1 MAARVVRHAV
11 RLMGTSFF
19 AAPVSPFVLGTVV
32 NWKGLKQGYS
42 FPPVAHLLVS
52 SSVHYGDRILAE
64 EQVISKVP
72 ERTQLDGLI
81 ESAASVED
89 LLHLLN
95 EHSFSGN
102 QAAVLVTHI
111 SRIASDRKMEGASIL
126 QDNRFQKL
134 QSTIEDEIST
144 IWNGN
149 LVNLLRSLYYLGQ
162 NDRSKTLRV
171 VENEVH
177 WRLRRISF
185 KCLSTL
191 AEFYVTYVRT
201 AGQKALMDDI
211 IKNLELRWAEI
222 EDAKIVAVLML
233 KVGHLSTTLMD
244 RLEDKGLE
252 LAEHF
257 TPEDTRKVALSLAY
271 QNRRSIP
278 LLRALSYHLMQK
290 HYDFRSS
297 LLVDLAFAYGK
308 LNFHQTQV
316 FQKLA
321 AELLPIVPELSP
333 GDVMRCTKSFS
344 YLKWLNL
351 PLFEAFTQH
360 VMDNIEKYSPL
371 HLCNII
377 MAFARLNYQ
386 PAKGDAFYGVV
397 LKKLE
402 CTLADF
408 DRFLLIDLVWSLCIL
423 QQVKTSHL
431 QKVLEPA
438 LYSAFVDDLKSQKM
452 YNYYLKL
459 VHINSAAKL
468 ECADYKGPFLPTEFL
483 TRHYAEKKPTVLQTG
498 LREVLATVVG
508 DPNNCRSPVNTIYG
522 WLIDGEVLL
531 DSDNKP
537 LPLNEFVAMHVPHS
551 EGTRP
556 FPQGSR
562 RLAFLCWEFPSYCS
576 RSKDLLGRFVMARRH
591 LQAAGFLIVDVPYFE
606 WLELKSEWQKVAYLK
621 DKMGKAVAEDMAR

>member
-1 MAARVVRHAV
+1 MASRVVRRAV
-11 RLMGTSFF
+11 RLIGASFVV
-19 AAPVSPFVLGTVV
+19 APVSSAVPGSAV
-32 NWKGLKQGYS
+32 NWRGLKQGYS
-42 FPPVAHLLVS
+42 LSPIARLHVS
-52 SSVHYGDRILAE
+52 SFHHGDRILAE
-64 EQVISKVP
+64 EQVISRVP
-72 ERTQLDGLI
+72 ERTELDGLI
-81 ESAASVED
+81 ESADSVEN
-89 LLHLLN
+89 LLHLIN
-95 EHSFSGN
+95 DHSFKGN
-102 QAAVLVTHI
+102 QAAVLVNHL
-111 SRIASDRKMEGASIL
+111 SRIAADRKMEGGSIL

-134 QSTIEDEIST
+134 QSTLEDEIST
-144 IWNGN
+144 VWNGN
-149 LVNLLRSLYYLGQ
+149 LVSLLRSLYYLGQ
-162 NDRSKTLRV
+162 NDRNKTLRL

-177 WRLRRISF
+177 WRLRRLGF
-185 KCLSTL
+185 KHLATL
-191 AEFYVTYVRT
+191 AEFYVTCVRT

-211 IKNLELRWAEI
+211 IKNLELRWTEI
-222 EDAKIVAVLML
+222 EDAKLVATLML

-257 TPEDTRKVALSLAY
+257 TPEDTRKMALALAQ

-290 HYDFRSS
+290 HFDFRSS

-321 AELLPIVPELSP
+321 AELLSRVPELSP

-360 VMDNIEKYSPL
+360 VMDNLEKYNPL

-377 MAFARLNYQ
+377 MAFARLNYH
-386 PAKGDAFYGVV
+386 PAKVDSFFGVV
-397 LKKLE
+397 LEKLE
-402 CTLADF
+402 CVLADF

-431 QKVLEPA
+431 QKVLEPVM
-438 LYSAFVDDLKSQKM
+438 YSAFVGKYS
-452 YNYYLKL
+452 
-459 VHINSAAKL
+459 
-468 ECADYKGPFLPTEFL
+468 
-483 TRHYAEKKPTVLQTG
+483 
-498 LREVLATVVG
+498 
-508 DPNNCRSPVNTIYG
+508 
-522 WLIDGEVLL
+522 EVLL

-537 LPLNEFVAMHVPHS
+537 LPLNEFVAPHVLHS
-551 EGTRP
+551 EGIKP
-556 FPQGSR
+556 LPQGAR

-621 DKMGKAVAEDMAR
+621 DKMGKVVAEDMAR